1 MVAEDIAA
9 QSGGD
14 YYNLSLV
21 KIKPRYQKRLKAI
34 LSMQK
39 CVVDKEKICS
49 SVQAYR
55 LFAHLGI
62 EKTEHFMIATLNN
75 QCQVIGIHKVGQG
88 GTSHTTVDLK
98 VIARHAL
105 MDMATG
111 VILCH
116 NHPSGTCSPSEPD
129 KVITRAITEAL
140 KLLNIRTWDHIIV
153 AKDKY
158 YSFSDE
164 GTLDL

>member
-14 YYNLSLV
+14 YYNLQKV
-21 KIKPRYQKRLKAI
+21 KVNNKHQKKLDAI
-34 LSMQK
+34 LAMRQ
-39 CVVDKEKICS
+39 CVVDKEKICN

-55 LFAHLGI
+55 LFSHLGT
-62 EKTEHFMIATLNN
+62 ELTEHFMVATLNRVN
-75 QCQVIGIHKVGQG
+75 KVIGIHQVGQG
-88 GTSHTTVDLK
+88 GVYQTSVDCK

-105 MDMATG
+105 VDMASG
-111 VILCH
+111 VVLCH
-116 NHPSGTCSPSEPD
+116 NHPSGNLKPSEPD
-129 KVITRAITEAL
+129 KMLTRSIIEAL
-140 KLLNIRTWDHIIV
+140 KLLDIKVLDHIIV
-153 AKDKY
+153 AKDLY